1 MTVPVVFAI
10 AGVAALFFSIWGRG
24 LKAKEV
30 EIPPPPRQ
38 ARLIVGFVG
47 FVFIG
52 VSIWLSIPN
61 GNVSK
66 SSSINFPASAI
77 PTSAIPTPT
86 AVDTAEATVSR
97 SQINEWLLGETTEA
111 NTVICLEESGKL
123 SEPEIYFEKGS
134 TVPKGVLL
142 ATGFWGDSGTH
153 WNQLPVKPI
162 CAYNDW
168 GLFESLDDFQAVN
181 GGGYRIIIP

>member
-52 VSIWLSIPN
+52 ASIWLSIPN

-66 SSSINFPASAI
+66 SSSINFTTSAN

-86 AVDTAEATVSR
+86 SVNIAEATISR

-111 NTVICLEESGKL
+111 NVNICLEENGKL
-123 SEPEIYFEKGS
+123 SEPEVYFEKGS
-134 TVPKGVLL
+134 IVPKGVLL
-142 ATGFWGDSGTH
+142 VTLFWGD
-153 WNQLPVKPI
+153 QQ
-162 CAYNDW
+162 
-168 GLFESLDDFQAVN
+168 F
-181 GGGYRIIIP
+181 